1 MPEQELSYNLQKV
14 DRSVGASG
22 FRIGAVGEI
31 LWDILPQGKQLGGAP
46 VNFACT
52 ASRLGNVV
60 TLFSSV
66 GDDPLGAE
74 ARHRLKNIGLPEE
87 QLQVSRNYPTGTAEV
102 ELNANGDAS
111 FNLRAPVAWDDLL
124 WTDEWKTVVRR
135 LDAIYFGTLGQRNE
149 ESRRTIQQMLDHT
162 SDDCVKVFDVNLR
175 SPFYSASASQS
186 SIERATILK
195 LSEDELPIVMELLG
209 FSKASSIEQYIAD
222 LFNSFKMKL
231 IAVTYGSRGSLIAS
245 RENSHRHCGISV
257 PVEDTV
263 GAGDA
268 FTAALTSY
276 YLRGAPIQIL
286 NEAGNAWG
294 SWVASQMGAMPDCPA
309 DTYGRL
315 TRRIA
320 ESIEIH
326 SST

>member
-1 MPEQELSYNLQKV
+1 
-14 DRSVGASG
+14 
-22 FRIGAVGEI
+22 
-31 LWDILPQGKQLGGAP
+31 
-46 VNFACT
+46 
-52 ASRLGNVV
+52 LGNEV

-66 GDDPLGAE
+66 GNDPLGAE
-74 ARHRLKNIGLPEE
+74 ARHRLKSIGLPEE
-87 QLQVSRNYPTGTAEV
+87 QLQVRRNYPTGTAEV

-111 FNLRAPVAWDDLL
+111 FNMRALVAWDDLL
-124 WTDEWKTVVRR
+124 WTDEWRSVVPR
-135 LDAIYFGTLGQRNE
+135 LDAIYFGSLCQRSE
-149 ESRRTIQQMLDHT
+149 ESHRTIQQLLDHT
-162 SDDCVKVFDVNLR
+162 SGDCVRVFDVNLR
-175 SPFYSASASQS
+175 SPFYSASVLQS

-195 LSEDELPIVMELLG
+195 LNEDELPIVMELLG

-231 IAVTYGSRGSLIAS
+231 IAVTYGSHGSLVAS

-286 NEAGNAWG
+286 NEAGNVWG
-294 SWVASQMGAMPDCPA
+294 SWVASQTGAMPDCPA
-309 DTYGRL
+309 ETHDRL
-315 TRRIA
+315 TRRIT
-320 ESIEIH
+320 ESIELH
-326 SST
+326 SSI